1 MRSNTT
7 PRASYIQ
14 AVDFSTMLFGRAS
27 LPEYLGVNWFSVNNS
42 LGSPTNLKKM
52 APNKPMVA
60 DVIKKTIVYPNP
72 FADNLTI
79 ESNDVIQNISV
90 YNIMGQEV
98 IMKTP
103 KTNFVRL
110 QTNSLSN
117 GVYLIKTVT
126 DKEEII
132 TKITKK

>member
-1 MRSNTT
+1 
-7 PRASYIQ
+7 
-14 AVDFSTMLFGRAS
+14 
-27 LPEYLGVNWFSVNNS
+27 
-42 LGSPTNLKKM
+42 
-52 APNKPMVA
+52 MVA